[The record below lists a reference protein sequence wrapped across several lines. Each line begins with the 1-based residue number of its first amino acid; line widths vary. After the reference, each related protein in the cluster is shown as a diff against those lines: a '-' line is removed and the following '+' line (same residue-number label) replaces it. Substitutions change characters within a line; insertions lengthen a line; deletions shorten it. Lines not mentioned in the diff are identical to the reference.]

1 MVLVLFLCLVKM
13 EKVVSMEKN
22 LYEQFVSLLREKY
35 PALSLR
41 KVIEDIEDAVERF
54 GIEVKY
60 SDMSHI
66 KASEEI
72 SGYVH
77 VVNGVPEM
85 VINGFQSQLRQRFT
99 IAHELGHV
107 LLHWQWQPGKQLP
120 DSLVEISYRKESYSS
135 DNDIQ
140 REKQADSFAAEFL
153 APLDDVVQ
161 FLEEIKGDN
170 PDKEVQI
177 SMLSDKFKISNSSA
191 FYRWQEAQGVI
202 ND

>member
-1 MVLVLFLCLVKM
+1 M
-13 EKVVSMEKN
+13 EKVVSVKKN

-35 PALSLR
+35 PTLSLR
-41 KVIEDIEDAVERF
+41 KVIEDIEDSIESF

-66 KASEEI
+66 KTSRRI

-85 VINGFQSQLRQRFT
+85 VINGFQSQLCQRFT

-153 APLDDVVQ
+153 SPLDDVVQ
-161 FLEEIKGDN
+161 FLEEIKEDN

-177 SMLSDKFKISNSSA
+177 SMLSDKFKISNSLA
-191 FYRWQEAQGVI
+191 FYRWQEAQGVM

>member
-1 MVLVLFLCLVKM
+1 
-13 EKVVSMEKN
+13 MEKN
-22 LYEQFVSLLREKY
+22 LYEQFVSLLRKKY
-35 PALSLR
+35 PALSL
-41 KVIEDIEDAVERF
+41 KNVIEDIEKAVENF

-66 KASEEI
+66 NSSEEI

-77 VVNGVPEM
+77 VVDGVPEM
-85 VINGFQSQLRQRFT
+85 VINGFQPKLRQRFT

-140 REKQADSFAAEFL
+140 REEQADNFAAEFL

-161 FLEEIKGDN
+161 FLREIKEDI

-177 SMLSDKFKISNSSA
+177 SMISDKFNISNPSA
-191 FYRWQEAQGVI
+191 FYRWQAAQGVL